1 MVKDLIKPLFEQVIR
16 NNDSSKEIKELFF
29 KEIEENEDKCN
40 AFLSSLDE
48 VKSKLKEDLAFYMES
63 DPAVDSE
70 EEVILAYPGY
80 KAIFYH
86 RVAHLLDNLGY
97 KLEARIIAEEAH
109 SLTGIDIHPGAT
121 IGTPFFI
128 DHGTGVVIG
137 QTAIIGKYVKIYQGV
152 TLGALSLAKG
162 IRMKG
167 TKRHPTVGDYVT
179 IYSGASIL
187 GDVTVGDHVTIGS
200 NVFCTESIPS
210 YTKVTIGKPEL
221 IIIERQK

>member
-1 MVKDLIKPLFEQVIR
+1 MVKDILNPIYNHVIKGIE
-16 NNDSSKEIKELFF
+16 SSKEIQELFF
-29 KEIEENEDKCN
+29 KEIEQNKEKCDD
-40 AFLSSLDE
+40 FISSLDE

-80 KAIFYH
+80 KAISYH
-86 RVAHLLDNLGY
+86 RVAHLLDSLGY
-97 KLEARIIAEEAH
+97 KLQARIIAEEAH

-121 IGTPFFI
+121 IGCPFFI

-137 QTAIIGKYVKIYQGV
+137 QTTIIGKNVKIYQGV

-162 IRMKG
+162 IKMKD
-167 TKRHPTVGDYVT
+167 TKRHPTVGDYAT

-187 GDVTVGDHVTIGS
+187 GDIQIGDHVTIGS
-200 NVFCTESIPS
+200 NVFCVESIPS

-221 IIIERQK
+221 VMIERQK